1 MHSVAIVRVV
11 SRIVEL
17 GRSCESLTLDL
28 CGRLGQHGNVGS
40 TAVVVDGRVGESK
53 SRIRV
58 GRRDVG
64 RGQCRTRS
72 RADGLGRGRRRHHP
86 LEVHVVREALLVVNL
101 VVLLLV
107 LSGLVTSP

>member
-58 GRRDVG
+58 GR
-64 RGQCRTRS
+64 S